1 MFRVVI
7 EIPPRN
13 TSLLTLVEQIILGV
27 HENRSCNHDVPQRFY
42 TADDKQGKKEEVS
55 LHIIF

>member
-1 MFRVVI
+1 MFGVEI
-7 EIPPRN
+7 EIPPEF
-13 TSLLTLVEQIILGV
+13 TSLLTLVEQIVLGV

-55 LHIIF
+55 IHIFF